1 MSLSISVCH
10 IHSLTF
16 YLLSIHC
23 AKLPLNSLRA
33 SICGPS
39 NPTLLLCLA
48 GNVLQPVTKKNSISG
63 LRHVGEKKMH
73 VLHCCI
79 ACLKPN
85 CQGNQFSAALTR
97 LRRRDKGT
105 TSELMATTA
114 ASGRPEHSKVKT
126 AKVVKTRAR
135 CCRPVGDSAR
145 PGVLMDFP
153 GTVNMKR
160 QG

>member
-1 MSLSISVCH
+1 MSHTFSYFLSPE
-10 IHSLTF
+10 
-16 YLLSIHC
+16 Y
-23 AKLPLNSLRA
+23 
-33 SICGPS
+33 
-39 NPTLLLCLA
+39 TLCKAPFEQSACVHLWS
-48 GNVLQPVTKKNSISG
+48 LQPDPTSVLSWQCAAACDQKKTQY
-63 LRHVGEKKMH
+63 LRFASCRRDFFLH

-85 CQGNQFSAALTR
+85 FQGNQFSAALTR

-114 ASGRPEHSKVKT
+114 ASGRPEHSKVKP

-153 GTVNMKR
+153 GTDNMKR